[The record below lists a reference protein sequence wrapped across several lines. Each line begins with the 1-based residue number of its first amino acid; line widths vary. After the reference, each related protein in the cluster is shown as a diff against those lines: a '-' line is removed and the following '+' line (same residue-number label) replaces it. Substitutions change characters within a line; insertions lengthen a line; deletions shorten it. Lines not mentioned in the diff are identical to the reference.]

1 MRTIRGGGFVAVL
14 VASAAISISGVAG
27 VAAAKPDPAQCPAG
41 IASSSSAVQ
50 WVWSAIGAP
59 SSAAASVSSSVS
71 GGHGTWRKGQ
81 AGGTICVQLTG
92 SGGARRNVVLT
103 VSGPSKLSPSVTKL
117 HELGIGLVLAV
128 TVSATDDAA
137 ACPDATTGTVR
148 LFASYYEVH
157 KDRAILTFAAPCAG
171 DDLTFEGSILHVE
184 IARDGHQ
191 ITSLGDA

>member
-14 VASAAISISGVAG
+14 VASAALSIFG
-27 VAAAKPDPAQCPAG
+27 AAEMATATADPAQCPAG
-41 IASSSSAVQ
+41 IASSSTTVQ
-50 WVWSAIGAP
+50 WVWSAIGKPA
-59 SSAAASVSSSVS
+59 SGAASVISSVS
-71 GGHGTWRKGQ
+71 GGNGTWRKGR
-81 AGGTICVQLTG
+81 ASGTICAQLTQ
-92 SGGARRNVVLT
+92 SGGVRHNIVLT
-103 VSGPSKLSPSVTKL
+103 VSGPAKLSPSITKL

-137 ACPDATTGTVR
+137 ACPDATTGTVA

-171 DDLTFEGSILHVE
+171 YDLTFKGSILHIE

-191 ITSLGDA
+191 IKSFGEA